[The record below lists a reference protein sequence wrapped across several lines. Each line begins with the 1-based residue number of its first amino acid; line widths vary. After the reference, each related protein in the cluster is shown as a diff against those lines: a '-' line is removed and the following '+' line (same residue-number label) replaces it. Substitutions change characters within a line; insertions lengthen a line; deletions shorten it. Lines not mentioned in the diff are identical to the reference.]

1 VIRFSC
7 GAATDV
13 GLVRTV
19 NEDGYLVTE
28 SLFAVADGMGGHR
41 AGDVASSEAL
51 EVLRTAVLLPTL
63 EDLVAAVEAA
73 NHIVYEKSI
82 SDPELSGMGTT
93 LCAVALL
100 ERGEGDPERCG
111 VVNVGDSRVYLYSGE
126 LHQISEDHSLVES
139 MVRSGQLTPAEA
151 AIHPGRNV
159 LTRALGV
166 EPDVLVD
173 SWAVEIEP
181 GDRFLLC
188 SDGLVNEVPDDEI
201 GEVLAQQPDP
211 QAAADELIRL
221 ALEAGGHDN
230 ITVIVLDVVDNNGG
244 APHRRVLA
252 DRVARFSGPED
263 ELFDRLLTEPAPLP
277 TRDVLGEDPATPA
290 AASPP
295 VTTVRNPSRRVVT
308 RRSVAF
314 VGAITLVF
322 AAAFGAVWYAA
333 RQTYFVAA
341 DGGEVAVFR
350 GRPGGLLWFQP
361 ILIER
366 TGIAVE
372 TLTEDQRSKLTPGHQ
387 LGSRGAADAF
397 VERLRPTTTTTTTI
411 PATTTIPP
419 TTTAIDLLPTLPPPG

>member
-1 VIRFSC
+1 MIRFSC

-13 GLVRTV
+13 GMVRNV

-73 NHIVYEKSI
+73 NHVIYEKSI

-100 ERGEGDPERCG
+100 ERAEGDPERCG
-111 VVNVGDSRVYLYSGE
+111 VVNVGDSRVYLYNGE

-139 MVRSGQLTPAEA
+139 MVRSGQLTSDEA

-166 EPDVLVD
+166 ETDVLVD
-173 SWAVEIEP
+173 SWAVEVEP

-201 GEVLAQQPDP
+201 GEVLARQPDP
-211 QAAADELIRL
+211 QAAAEELIRL
-221 ALEAGGHDN
+221 ALDAGGHDN
-230 ITVIVLDVVDNNGG
+230 ITVVIVDVVDNDGG
-244 APHRRVLA
+244 TPHRRVLA
-252 DRVARFSGPED
+252 ERVARFSGTED

-277 TRDVLGEDPATPA
+277 TQDSLREDPAPQATSA
-290 AASPP
+290 TSPSA
-295 VTTVRNPSRRVVT
+295 TTVRDPARRLVT

-314 VGAITLVF
+314 VGAVTLVF
-322 AAAFGAVWYAA
+322 AAAFGAVWCAA

-341 DGGEVAVFR
+341 DGSEVAVFR
-350 GRPGGLLWFQP
+350 GRPGGLLWFEP

-366 TGIAVE
+366 TGIPVD
-372 TLTEDQRSKLTPGHQ
+372 TLTEAQRSKLTPGHQ
-387 LGSRGAADAF
+387 LGSRSAANAF
-397 VERLRPTTTTTTTI
+397 IDRLRPTTTTTS
-411 PATTTIPP
+411 TIPP
-419 TTTAIDLLPTLPPPG
+419 TTTALDPLPTLPPPG